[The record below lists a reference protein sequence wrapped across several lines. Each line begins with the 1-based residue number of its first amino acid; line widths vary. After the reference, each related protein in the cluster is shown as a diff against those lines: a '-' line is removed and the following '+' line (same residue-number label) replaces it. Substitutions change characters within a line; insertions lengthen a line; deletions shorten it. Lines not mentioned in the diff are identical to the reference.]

1 MIGYIDPSSA
11 SLVWQG
17 IVAAILG
24 AGVAVKVFWKR
35 IIGVF
40 TRRSRVASEPAVT
53 VTPSASP
60 PAASPNGH
68 AEEHHADSVGALPDG
83 PERKE

>member
-24 AGVAVKVFWKR
+24 VGVAVKVFWKR

-40 TRRSRVASEPAVT
+40 SRKGRSAPEPAATLEPPV
-53 VTPSASP
+53 SP
-60 PAASPNGH
+60 AAASPNGH
-68 AEEHHADSVGALPDG
+68 GEEHGSDPVGVLPDG
-83 PERKE
+83 PERTE